1 MLIFSV
7 RNIFKF
13 FFFLTPILSFF
24 ILMGF
29 LIISLA
35 LPQKRV
41 QLVSYSER
49 RQSRGPGEKVDLNRG
64 KKFLLPGPI
73 IINFNLLKSKYWL
86 KFHIYFS
93 FQDLSWELI
102 CKLNDLKIHVLLT
115 ARKLFNLA
123 VIQRELRADIL

>member
-1 MLIFSV
+1 M
-7 RNIFKF
+7 
-13 FFFLTPILSFF
+13 
-24 ILMGF
+24 
-29 LIISLA
+29 
-35 LPQKRV
+35 
-41 QLVSYSER
+41 VSYSER

-123 VIQRELRADIL
+123 VIQRELWYSILWNNLPQNLRFEQNFICFKKLLNTYLFSKAYPDYS